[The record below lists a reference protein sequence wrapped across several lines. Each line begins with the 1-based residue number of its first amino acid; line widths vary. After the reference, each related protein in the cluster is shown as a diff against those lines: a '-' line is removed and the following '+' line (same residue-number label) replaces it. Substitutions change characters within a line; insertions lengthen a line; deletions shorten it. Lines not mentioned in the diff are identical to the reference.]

1 MLSFLKEKTRFRQY
15 RLLIFANIFLRN
27 LLLFDLLIL
36 LFLSLSKELIISC
49 SIKNTNK
56 IKNSNKKT
64 RLEILKDANL
74 FC

>member
-15 RLLIFANIFLRN
+15 RLLIFANKFLRN